1 MESNSKVES
10 LVEFGL
16 LASLF
21 VILTGLFLGTMYA
34 FDCNLFLSIPVS
46 FGSIFLLYKLLDV
59 LIGLRMETKK
69 NSPHLGKVG
78 LWTFFVLISLPVNL
92 YINHMFNVEIFEKKN
107 IQAAGNQ
114 KIACLDELQKQYN
127 TSFSAFLAARRSNL
141 VTDIQRVGT
150 GMLSI
155 NQAAQNNKIQT
166 SQIEVID
173 RSSLITIEA
182 GVDSNIILYEKMKF
196 TRKESQVF
204 GGDYKKFNDSLGIIL
219 NSWQRFALNGAMKQL
234 DEKLRLSSDTLGAFL
249 FRHTGKQ
256 LSPPG
261 QLCTEASPINQPLTM
276 LQKHLDPSLLMI
288 VFLVNALLLL
298 PYFLAPQKTYPRPAR
313 QADDDGVTRR

>member
-1 MESNSKVES
+1 MASNSKAES

-46 FGSIFLLYKLLDV
+46 FGSIFLLYKLLDL

-92 YINHMFNVEIFEKKN
+92 YINHMFNVEIFEKNN

-114 KIACLDELQKQYN
+114 KIACLEELHKQYN
-127 TSFSAFLAARRSNL
+127 ASFNAFLTAKRSNL
-141 VTDIQRVGT
+141 ITDIQRVGA
-150 GMLSI
+150 GNLSI
-155 NQAAQNNKIQT
+155 DQAAQNNKIQT
-166 SQIEVID
+166 AQIDVID

-196 TRKESQVF
+196 TRKEAQVF
-204 GGDYKKFNDSLGIIL
+204 GAFKPFRDSLRGII
-219 NSWQRFALNGAMKQL
+219 NGWQRFALNGAMKQL
-234 DEKLRLSSDTLGAFL
+234 DEKLKLSSDTLGAFL
-249 FRHTGKQ
+249 SRYTGKQ
-256 LSPPG
+256 LTPPG

-298 PYFLAPQKTYPRPAR
+298 PYFLAPQKTYHKPAR